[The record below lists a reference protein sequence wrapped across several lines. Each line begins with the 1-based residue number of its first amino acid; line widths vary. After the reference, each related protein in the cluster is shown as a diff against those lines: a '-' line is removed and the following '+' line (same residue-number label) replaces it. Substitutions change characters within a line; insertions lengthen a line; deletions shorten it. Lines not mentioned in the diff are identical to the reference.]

1 MKKKNAFIKKTE
13 GQNKAAMEWEQKNQ
27 SGTTDGPEILMGDN
41 NNNNTNISN
50 STQQIQESGNNRK
63 TRFKYRVQKGEKL
76 RKIVKVEDP
85 IAIRDKLHPEIICK
99 NHR

>member
-13 GQNKAAMEWEQKNQ
+13 GQNKAAMEWERKNQ
-27 SGTTDGPEILMGDN
+27 SGTEEPEFLMGDN
-41 NNNNTNISN
+41 NNNTNNNSN
-50 STQQIQESGNNRK
+50 SIQQNQQSGNNRK